1 VITVDDDKQNK
12 EECLLHYFEFA
23 DDEDDWFEEV
33 KIAGQAVVF
42 KLDTG
47 AQCNVLTKCVVD
59 IRGGKVGNV
68 RWRKYNRRD
77 QIEVKNNKHEII
89 FKVIDENL
97 KPILGRKTCEQLRL
111 VMRVDYTKMDEEYDD
126 LFSGD

>member
-1 VITVDDDKQNK
+1 VNTVDDDKQD
-12 EECLLHYFEFA
+12 EEEYLLHCFEFA

-33 KIAGQAVVF
+33 KIAGQAGVF

-47 AQCNVLTKCVVD
+47 AQCNVLTKCVAD
-59 IRGGKVGNV
+59 ILIGNVGSV
-68 RWRKYNRRD
+68 RWRKDSRRD

-97 KPILGRKTCEQLRL
+97 KPILGRKTCRQLRL
-111 VMRVDYTKMDEEYDD
+111 VMRVDHTRMEEEYDD